1 MKTKYS
7 NAPLSFEEE
16 PGVRLKSNNMKIGI
30 IGLGLIGGSIAKDLR
45 ARGFADFIYG
55 VDINKTH
62 ADQALEIGLIN
73 EAVDLNTAI
82 AKSDIILLTTPVNS
96 LLTILPFVLDHIPAN
111 AVVIDIGST
120 KAELC
125 NTVQH
130 HKNRKQYLAAHPI
143 AGTENKGPLAAI
155 NNLFDNKI
163 CIFCETQ
170 LSSEHANKLARALFT
185 CLKMDII
192 EMSAADHDLH
202 LAYVSHLSHV
212 ISYALG
218 ATVLEIEKDRSKILE
233 LAGSGFAS
241 TARLAKSSPEMW
253 VPIYEQNTENVI
265 TAVEAYIGKLQE
277 FKKILKEK
285 KFDELHKYI
294 LKANEIR
301 KVLEKK

>member
-1 MKTKYS
+1 
-7 NAPLSFEEE
+7 
-16 PGVRLKSNNMKIGI
+16 MKIGI

-45 ARGFADFIYG
+45 ARGFTNFIYG
-55 VDINKTH
+55 VDTSKTH
-62 ADQALEIGLIN
+62 AEQALQTGL
-73 EAVDLNTAI
+73 VDEVVDVDTAI
-82 AKSDIILLTTPVNS
+82 VNSDIVLLTIPVNS
-96 LLTILPFVLDHIPAN
+96 LLKLLPVVLDRIPAN

-120 KAELC
+120 KAEIC
-125 NTVQH
+125 NTVH
-130 HKNRKQYLAAHPI
+130 EHKNRKQYLAAHPI

-170 LSSEHANKLARALFT
+170 LSSERTNKLGRELFT

-218 ATVLEIEKDRSKILE
+218 ATVLEIEKDRTKILE

-265 TAVEAYIGKLQE
+265 TAVDAYIGKLQE
-277 FKKILKEK
+277 FKKILEEK

>member
-1 MKTKYS
+1 MGEVK
-7 NAPLSFEEE
+7 
-16 PGVRLKSNNMKIGI
+16 NNKMKIGVV
-30 IGLGLIGGSIAKDLR
+30 GLGLIGGSIAKDLR
-45 ARGFADFIYG
+45 TRGFADFIYG

-62 ADQALEIGLIN
+62 AEQALQIGLID
-73 EAVDLNTAI
+73 EIVDLDKVI
-82 AKSDIILLTTPVNS
+82 ANSDIILLTTPVNT
-96 LLTILPFVLDHIPAN
+96 LLTLLPFVLDHIPN
-111 AVVIDIGST
+111 NTVVIDIGST
-120 KAELC
+120 KAEIC
-125 NTVQH
+125 KTVQH
-130 HKNRKQYLAAHPI
+130 HKNRKHYLAAHPI
-143 AGTENKGPLAAI
+143 AGTENKGPLSAI

-170 LSSEHANKLARALFT
+170 LSSVHAIKWSRELFT

-192 EMSAADHDLH
+192 ELSADDHDLH

-218 ATVLEIEKDRSKILE
+218 VTVLEIEKDKTKILE

-265 TAVEAYIGKLQE
+265 TAVNAYIGKLQE
-277 FKKILKEK
+277 FKKILEEK